1 MNHMM
6 LLNRKRSLCECDLM
20 FAKQFREAFK
30 SWKVNYHIFLYGW
43 SPSADCVPSS
53 STGQEK
59 VLSTTQVTIAS
70 PTCSTIIARL
80 NSGIRNRHNFFL
92 SPIFLYQK
100 VVADLVSHA
109 DSGDIKVFSQ
119 FPGNS
124 ILKISLRF

>member
-1 MNHMM
+1 MFYRIRAFSLEFVRLYCSGLYHSYIM

-59 VLSTTQVTIAS
+59 VLSAT
-70 PTCSTIIARL
+70 
-80 NSGIRNRHNFFL
+80 
-92 SPIFLYQK
+92 
-100 VVADLVSHA
+100 
-109 DSGDIKVFSQ
+109 
-119 FPGNS
+119 
-124 ILKISLRF
+124 